1 MEKDKAKSK
10 SSILKKSRS
19 SGVLDVVA
27 GLVDKTE
34 RKVGPEKHYVNA
46 DGLDLAESANSW
58 HKRFKKFSNA
68 AKSAGAAARAA
79 GRSGGV
85 SVTIP
90 LKMMNKAQQA
100 ASDAAMKKGAKK
112 RLLKKL
118 LKKGISQAPPLKAVV
133 NAYEGLALL
142 RSEKQRDK
150 AYNQAEEIGAY
161 DFDDISG
168 SLAKGARGMAQ
179 GYLDPMGTIYGAG
192 AHGAEAVKSIF
203 GANQSAIE
211 AARLKRRKAPMLAE
225 NKARRSKRDSA
236 LSEGLSKGEDR
247 KLRRATTG
255 NRGLQKL
262 VAGLA
267 TPEEARS
274 LYDKTF

>member
-46 DGLDLAESANSW
+46 DGLDLAESANSVY
-58 HKRFKKFSNA
+58 KRFKKFSNA
-68 AKSAGAAARAA
+68 AKSAGTAARAVVPRRA
-79 GRSGGV
+79 GETIR
-85 SVTIP
+85 VT
-90 LKMMNKAQQA
+90 LNKAQQA
-100 ASDAAMKKGAKK
+100 SFAAAIKKGSRKK
-112 RLLKKL
+112 LLKKF

-142 RSEKQRDK
+142 SSEKQRDK

-255 NRGLQKL
+255 NRDLQKL

-267 TPEEARS
+267 TPEEARA